1 MGKYLL
7 PFNSLFFFF
16 ILLMVSI
23 AVPKLFSFF
32 SWLEEIFQKI
42 LIIEISE
49 VLLPMLSSMSI
60 TVLSLTFKSF
70 IHCEFIL
77 AHGVR
82 RWSSFIFLHVSAQFS
97 QHHLLN
103 TLSLSHCMFLS
114 PLSNISWPH
123 RYGFI
128 SEHTILFY
136 WSICLFLCHTK
147 LF

>member
-1 MGKYLL
+1 MYHGQISSPIQQLV
-7 PFNSLFFFF
+7 FFF
-16 ILLMVSI
+16 ILLMVSL

-49 VLLPMLSSMSI
+49 VLLPMLSSTSI

-82 RWSSFIFLHVSAQFS
+82 RLSSFIFLHVSVQFS

-114 PLSNISWPH
+114 PLSNIS
-123 RYGFI
+123 
-128 SEHTILFY
+128 
-136 WSICLFLCHTK
+136 
-147 LF
+147 